1 MGRVNEAI
9 PYFQRALELKP
20 DYVEAYSNLA
30 SCLLR
35 MGRVNEAITQFQKA
49 LELKPDSIEIH
60 NNFGYCLLRI
70 GRVDE
75 AITQF
80 QKSLEI
86 QQNFSAYYDL
96 GRAFYLKEMPAEAIA
111 SYQRA
116 IELRPQ
122 FVPAK
127 VSLAWVL
134 ATWPEPSV
142 RDGEKAIALGRAG
155 QSPFRG

>member
-20 DYVEAYSNLA
+20 DYVEAYSNLG

-35 MGRVNEAITQFQKA
+35 IGRVNEAITQFQRA

-86 QQNFSAYYDL
+86 QQNYSAYYDL
-96 GRAFYLKEMPAEAIA
+96 GRAFYLKGCQPK
-111 SYQRA
+111 R
-116 IELRPQ
+116 
-122 FVPAK
+122 
-127 VSLAWVL
+127 
-134 ATWPEPSV
+134 
-142 RDGEKAIALGRAG
+142 
-155 QSPFRG
+155 